1 MFLKERMGKKMT
13 DWVGLANELLRM
25 SALKSYMTLKAVMV
39 LFRKNGKLSLS
50 LNFWFTVPFR
60 FHCEL

>member
-1 MFLKERMGKKMT
+1 MT